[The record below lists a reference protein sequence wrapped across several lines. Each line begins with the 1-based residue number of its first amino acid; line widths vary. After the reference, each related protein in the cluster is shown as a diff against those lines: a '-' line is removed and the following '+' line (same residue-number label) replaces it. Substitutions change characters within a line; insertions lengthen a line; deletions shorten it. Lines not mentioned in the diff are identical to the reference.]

1 MNMSYRLITTW
12 YGTFILDE
20 RGIIDKIL
28 FPRDLD
34 EIVERLIM
42 LRSGDILDEEKKLR
56 EQYSDQEI
64 IVYEKRLLKLENVKL
79 SEGYPD
85 IFLNDKFAEYGFSKD
100 FLQKCIMEYS
110 RRLTSEQAARDRYI
124 SQTISALDDII
135 KIINL
140 LAERLREW
148 YSVHFPELSS
158 DIEDHEEF
166 AKIVYEYGDYETIKN
181 NLEKFRDIVS
191 SGAPISEEDIEMI
204 KTFAK
209 HLLDTIELRK
219 NLQDY
224 LESLMKDV
232 APNLTHLVGAPL
244 AARLI
249 AQAGGLEKLARLPA
263 STIQV
268 LGAEKA
274 LFRHLRKGSRPPK
287 HGIIFV
293 HPYIHSSPRWQR
305 GKIARALATKIAI
318 AARADAYTKQF
329 IGEKLK
335 EDFEKRVAEIKE
347 KYRNPPPRPKRE
359 RRSKERRFKRRSR
372 R

>member
-1 MNMSYRLITTW
+1 MSYRLITTW
-12 YGTFILDE
+12 YGSFILDE
-20 RGIIDKIL
+20 NGVVDKIL
-28 FPRDLD
+28 FPRDI
-34 EIVERLIM
+34 EEVVERLIM
-42 LRSGDILDEEKKLR
+42 LRGGDVLEEEKALR
-56 EQYSDQEI
+56 ERYVDQEI
-64 IVYEKRLLKLENVKL
+64 MVYENRLLKLGNVKL
-79 SEGYPD
+79 SEGLPD
-85 IFLNDKFAEYGFSKD
+85 ISLNDKFAEYGFSKE

-110 RRLTSEQAARDRYI
+110 RRLTSEQAARDRYV

-135 KIINL
+135 KTINL

-148 YSVHFPELSS
+148 YSIHFPELSS

-166 AKIVYEYGDYETIKN
+166 ARIVYEYGDYESIKN
-181 NLEKFRDIVS
+181 NLERFRDVVS
-191 SGAPISEEDIEMI
+191 SGAPISQEDIEMI
-204 KTFAK
+204 RTFAK

-219 NLQDY
+219 KLQEY
-224 LESLMKDV
+224 LESLMKDI

-293 HPYIHSSPRWQR
+293 HPYVHGSPRWQR

-359 RRSKERRFKRRSR
+359 KKHKQRRSKKVPRR
-372 R
+372 